1 MPVKDRKVILVIL
14 SVVIPALA
22 AMFIM
27 SNYAMVEGYVKRH
40 YAENM
45 LFDCYMDSGIMEY
58 IAFCCAF
65 LALLA
70 LVLPLRRLLK
80 TPFSECPIF
89 SLSPEGLIVIV
100 ILSVAFGT
108 EVIPGSIVRFLS
120 GTAAE
125 DLAGFMGFP
134 SGMAPVSQE
143 LRTGSCF
150 LSCSLRR
157 GMWGFP

>member
-65 LALLA
+65 WHFLRWCFRCAGFWK
-70 LVLPLRRLLK
+70 PLSPSV
-80 TPFSECPIF
+80 PFSPCHRK
-89 SLSPEGLIVIV
+89 GL
-100 ILSVAFGT
+100 L
-108 EVIPGSIVRFLS
+108 
-120 GTAAE
+120 
-125 DLAGFMGFP
+125 
-134 SGMAPVSQE
+134 
-143 LRTGSCF
+143 
-150 LSCSLRR
+150 
-157 GMWGFP
+157 